1 MNAQDYLT
9 QVVKDPKLTEAYN
22 NLKDTNL
29 IIKALLIKSFEDE
42 DTMASM
48 FTCVA
53 GIALTLS
60 KARNVDLNVIFD
72 ELSIEFKKRVVYFEN
87 EMKKNSMH

>member
-1 MNAQDYLT
+1 MNTQDYLT
-9 QVVKDPKLTEAYN
+9 KVVKNPKLTEIYN
-22 NLKDTNL
+22 NLKDTDL
-29 IIKALLIKSFEDE
+29 IIKALMIKSFEDE
-42 DTMASM
+42 DTMRSM

-60 KARNVDLNVIFD
+60 KANNVDLNVIFD
-72 ELSIEFKKRVVYFEN
+72 ELSIEFKKRVVFLED